1 MEHQEQ
7 TPTPGGKRSIGKLFL
22 AFAGL
27 CVLALPLIVHQAF
40 STTESPMTSVI
51 SDEPGGNFDEKGAA
65 IFRRYDHITADYLKG
80 TSTSRTLEEYYSR
93 RQYAGSP
100 PFIPHK
106 VEPNDETNRTC
117 LTCHADGGW
126 SQELKSNTPLTPHP
140 DQTACRQCHVA
151 LSEVEQ
157 MFSGNEWTSVAPP
170 RLGRS
175 YLPGAPP
182 PIPHELQYRGDCI
195 ACHVGPGAIAAIR
208 VEHPMRGNCRQCHV
222 PDLFEG
228 MFQRESDH

>member
-1 MEHQEQ
+1 MENQEQ
-7 TPTPGGKRSIGKLFL
+7 TPSPGGKKKIGKLFL

-51 SDEPGGNFDEKGAA
+51 SDAPGGNFDEKGAA
-65 IFRRYDHITADYLKG
+65 IFRRYDRITADYLQG

-117 LTCHADGGW
+117 LTCHASGGPPSGHSCSRPVSADLPSRFGPRHW
-126 SQELKSNTPLTPHP
+126 G
-140 DQTACRQCHVA
+140 
-151 LSEVEQ
+151 Q
-157 MFSGNEWTSVAPP
+157 MAFPANVVTGRARATRRARRKTFRVFGFGLVTIGSPVSGLRSP
-170 RLGRS
+170 RLGGSDPSWLRGKTVTQGGFSCRS
-175 YLPGAPP
+175 GRL
-182 PIPHELQYRGDCI
+182 
-195 ACHVGPGAIAAIR
+195 
-208 VEHPMRGNCRQCHV
+208 
-222 PDLFEG
+222 
-228 MFQRESDH
+228 ST